1 MRRNLL
7 FKKLGVAVAVAA
19 FAFVACD
26 DSSSA
31 PETSGLDYSSDSAAL
46 SSSDEQGFSSSGD
59 DALSSSGTDNPISS
73 SLIAE
78 SSSSFLP
85 KSSAN
90 CLAMDTSCGWTAE
103 QLCDMGQERYCIL
116 SSSSLTVSSSAT
128 AESSSAGFL
137 EECINF
143 ARMCPNCDGPDCPIP
158 FRPCSECYD
167 EGAMAE
173 DCVTGGVYKCKN
185 GLWNLADRNQ
195 CLNVALIPCTG
206 DSAKCGRVPCNS
218 NAPKTVIDCGS
229 GEEYVCADAYWTPM
243 KETESCSRIIGAKN
257 AFEGEQCSRE
267 EAGARTVDCA
277 RNIEYEC
284 LSAGFWEQINPT
296 IGDTCL
302 VDGSILE
309 GYVETS
315 AGAREHTIFM
325 CFEGKWEKYRG
336 TYESLRCVDAAV
348 VRTPCDVNDAEKE
361 WIHQGD
367 CDYQCR
373 NGEYVFVPKLA
384 NE

>member
-7 FKKLGVAVAVAA
+7 FKNLGVAVAVAA

-85 KSSAN
+85 KSSAT
-90 CLAMDTSCGWTAE
+90 CLSMDTSCGWTAE
-103 QLCDMGQERYCIL
+103 QLCNMGQARYCI
-116 SSSSLTVSSSAT
+116 SSSSLAVSSSSI

-143 ARMCPNCDGPDCPIP
+143 ARMCRNCDGPDCPIP
-158 FRPCSECYD
+158 YRPCSECYD
-167 EGAMAE
+167 EGMMAE
-173 DCVTGGVYKCKN
+173 DCVTGGVYQCKN
-185 GLWNLADRNQ
+185 GLWNLADRSQ
-195 CLNVALIPCTG
+195 CLNVVLIPCTG

-257 AFEGEQCSRE
+257 GSDGRKCSNK
-267 EAGARTVDCA
+267 GARTVDCA
-277 RNIEYEC
+277 RNVEYEC

-302 VDGSILE
+302 VDGGILE
-309 GYVETS
+309 GYIETS

>member
-103 QLCDMGQERYCIL
+103 QLCDMGQERYCI
-116 SSSSLTVSSSAT
+116 SSSSLTVSSSSI

>member
-7 FKKLGVAVAVAA
+7 FKNLGVAVAVAA
-19 FAFVACD
+19 FAFIACD
-26 DSSSA
+26 DSSSGPA
-31 PETSGLDYSSDSAAL
+31 ASGQETSSDAVL
-46 SSSDEQGFSSSGD
+46 SSSDALE
-59 DALSSSGTDNPISS
+59 LSSSEVGTSSAEIENYSS
-73 SLIAE
+73 SEIETA

-85 KSSAN
+85 KSSAT
-90 CLAMDTSCGWTAE
+90 CLSMDTSCGWTAE
-103 QLCDMGQERYCIL
+103 QLCNMGQARYCIS

-128 AESSSAGFL
+128 VESSSAGFL

-143 ARMCPNCDGPDCPIP
+143 ARMCRNCDGPDCPVP
-158 FRPCSECYD
+158 YRPCSECRD
-167 EGAMAE
+167 EGMMAE
-173 DCVTGGVYKCKN
+173 DCVTGGIYQCKN
-185 GLWNLADRNQ
+185 GLWNLADRSQ

-229 GEEYVCADAYWTPM
+229 GEEYVCADSYWTPM
-243 KETESCSRIIGAKN
+243 KETESCTRIIGAENGSDGRK
-257 AFEGEQCSRE
+257 CSNK
-267 EAGARTVDCA
+267 GARTVDCA
-277 RNIEYEC
+277 RNVEYEC

-309 GYVETS
+309 GYIETS

-325 CFEGKWEKYRG
+325 CYEGKWEKYRG
-336 TYESLRCVDAAV
+336 AYESLRCVDAAA
-348 VRTPCDVNDAEKE
+348 VRTPCDVNDAEHE

-367 CDYQCR
+367 CDYQCS

-384 NE
+384 EE

>member
-7 FKKLGVAVAVAA
+7 FKNLGVAVAVAA
-19 FAFVACD
+19 FAFIACD
-26 DSSSA
+26 DSSSGPA
-31 PETSGLDYSSDSAAL
+31 ASGQETSSDAVLFSSDALEL
-46 SSSDEQGFSSSGD
+46 SSSEVGTSSAEIENYSSSEIET
-59 DALSSSGTDNPISS
+59 A
-73 SLIAE
+73 

-85 KSSAN
+85 KSSAT
-90 CLAMDTSCGWTAE
+90 CLSMDTSCGWTAE
-103 QLCDMGQERYCIL
+103 QLCNMGQARYCI

-128 AESSSAGFL
+128 AESSSAVFM
-137 EECINF
+137 EECIDF
-143 ARMCPNCDGPDCPIP
+143 ARMCRNCDGPDCPIP
-158 FRPCSECYD
+158 YRPCNECYD
-167 EGAMAE
+167 EGMMAE
-173 DCVTGGVYKCKN
+173 DCVTGGVYQCKN

-243 KETESCSRIIGAKN
+243 KETESCTRIIGAENGSDGRK
-257 AFEGEQCSRE
+257 CSNK
-267 EAGARTVDCA
+267 GARTVDCA

-284 LSAGFWEQINPT
+284 LSAGFWEQVNPT

-309 GYVETS
+309 GYIETP

-336 TYESLRCVDAAV
+336 AYESLRCVDAAV

-384 NE
+384 EE

>member
-1 MRRNLL
+1 MDFGKLKSERRWIMKNAMT
-7 FKKLGVAVAVAA
+7 FRMVAVAATFAA

-31 PETSGLDYSSDSAAL
+31 PETSGQELSSESVTSSAEVETYSSSEVEAASSSSEIETVSL
-46 SSSDEQGFSSSGD
+46 SSEVEVAS
-59 DALSSSGTDNPISS
+59 SS
-73 SLIAE
+73 SLVSERSSSVVNE
-78 SSSSFLP
+78 SSSSL
-85 KSSAN
+85 S
-90 CLAMDTSCGWTAE
+90 
-103 QLCDMGQERYCIL
+103 L
-116 SSSSLTVSSSAT
+116 SSSAIV
-128 AESSSAGFL
+128 ESSSAVFM
-137 EECINF
+137 EECIDF
-143 ARMCPNCDGPDCPIP
+143 ARMCRNCDGPDCPVP
-158 FRPCSECYD
+158 YRPCSECRD
-167 EGAMAE
+167 EGMMAE
-173 DCVTGGVYKCKN
+173 DCVTGGVYQCKN
-185 GLWNLADRNQ
+185 GLWNLADRSQ

-243 KETESCSRIIGAKN
+243 KETGSCSRIIGAKN
-257 AFEGEQCSRE
+257 AFEGEQCTRE

-302 VDGSILE
+302 VDGSIVE

-315 AGAREHTIFM
+315 AGARSHTIFM
-325 CFEGKWEKYRG
+325 CYEGKWEKYRG
-336 TYESLRCVDAAV
+336 TYESWFCVDAAV
-348 VRTPCDVNDAEKE
+348 VRTPCDVNDAENE

-384 NE
+384 DE

>member
-1 MRRNLL
+1 M
-7 FKKLGVAVAVAA
+7 
-19 FAFVACD
+19 
-26 DSSSA
+26 
-31 PETSGLDYSSDSAAL
+31 
-46 SSSDEQGFSSSGD
+46 
-59 DALSSSGTDNPISS
+59 
-73 SLIAE
+73 
-78 SSSSFLP
+78 
-85 KSSAN
+85 
-90 CLAMDTSCGWTAE
+90 
-103 QLCDMGQERYCIL
+103 
-116 SSSSLTVSSSAT
+116 
-128 AESSSAGFL
+128 
-137 EECINF
+137 
-143 ARMCPNCDGPDCPIP
+143 
-158 FRPCSECYD
+158 
-167 EGAMAE
+167 MAE
-173 DCVTGGVYKCKN
+173 DCVTGGVYQCKN
-185 GLWNLADRNQ
+185 GLWNLADRSQ

-243 KETESCSRIIGAKN
+243 KETGSCTRIIGAENGSDGRK
-257 AFEGEQCSRE
+257 CSNK
-267 EAGARTVDCA
+267 GARTVDCA

-309 GYVETS
+309 GYIETS

-325 CFEGKWEKYRG
+325 CYEGKWEKYRG

-348 VRTPCDVNDAEKE
+348 VRTPCDVTDAEKE

-384 NE
+384 EE

>member
-7 FKKLGVAVAVAA
+7 FKNLGVAVAVAA
-19 FAFVACD
+19 FAFIACD
-26 DSSSA
+26 DSSSGPA
-31 PETSGLDYSSDSAAL
+31 ASGQETGSDAVL
-46 SSSDEQGFSSSGD
+46 SSSDALE
-59 DALSSSGTDNPISS
+59 LSSSEVGTSS
-73 SLIAE
+73 AE
-78 SSSSFLP
+78 TENYSSSSEIETASSSSSLP

-103 QLCDMGQERYCIL
+103 QLCNMGQERYCIS
-116 SSSSLTVSSSAT
+116 SSSSLAVSSSAV

-137 EECINF
+137 EECIDF
-143 ARMCPNCDGPDCPIP
+143 ARMCRNCDGPDCPIP
-158 FRPCSECYD
+158 NRPCSECYD
-167 EGAMAE
+167 EGMMAE
-173 DCVTGGVYKCKN
+173 DCVTGGIYQCKN
-185 GLWNLADRNQ
+185 GLWNLADRSQ

-257 AFEGEQCSRE
+257 AYEGEQCSRE
-267 EAGARTVDCA
+267 EAGARTIDCA
-277 RNIEYEC
+277 RNVEYEC

-302 VDGSILE
+302 VDGSVLE
-309 GYVETS
+309 GYIETS

>member
-7 FKKLGVAVAVAA
+7 FKNLGVAVAVAA

-26 DSSSA
+26 DSSSNPA
-31 PETSGLDYSSDSAAL
+31 TSGQDVVSDAAL
-46 SSSDEQGFSSSGD
+46 SSSDALE
-59 DALSSSGTDNPISS
+59 LSSSEVATSSAEIENYSS
-73 SLIAE
+73 SEIETA
-78 SSSSFLP
+78 SSSSSSLP

-128 AESSSAGFL
+128 AESSSAVFM
-137 EECINF
+137 EECIDF
-143 ARMCPNCDGPDCPIP
+143 ARMCRNCDGPDCPVP
-158 FRPCSECYD
+158 YRPCSECYD
-167 EGAMAE
+167 EGMMAE
-173 DCVTGGVYKCKN
+173 DCVTGGIYQCKN
-185 GLWNLADRNQ
+185 GLWNLADRSQ

-243 KETESCSRIIGAKN
+243 KETGSCTRIIGAENRSDGRK
-257 AFEGEQCSRE
+257 CSNK
-267 EAGARTVDCA
+267 GTRTVDCA
-277 RNIEYEC
+277 RNVEYEC

-309 GYVETS
+309 GYIETS

-325 CFEGKWEKYRG
+325 CYEGKWEKYRG
-336 TYESLRCVDAAV
+336 AYESLRCVDAAA

>member
-1 MRRNLL
+1 MGRKMLL
-7 FKKLGVAVAVAA
+7 TKFGIVAA
-19 FAFVACD
+19 VFAFGLVACD
-26 DSSSA
+26 DNSSVPATQGQDVGFDGEATSSSDDA
-31 PETSGLDYSSDSAAL
+31 VL
-46 SSSDEQGFSSSGD
+46 SSSEM
-59 DALSSSGTDNPISS
+59 DNPTSS
-73 SLIAE
+73 SLVAE
-78 SSSSFLP
+78 SSSSSLP
-85 KSSAN
+85 KSSAT
-90 CLAMDTSCGWTAE
+90 CLGMDTSCGWTVE
-103 QLCDMGQERYCIL
+103 QLCNMGQERYCI
-116 SSSSLTVSSSAT
+116 SSSSSPAVSSSAT

-137 EECINF
+137 EECIDF
-143 ARMCPNCDGPDCPIP
+143 ARMCRNCDGPDCPVP
-158 FRPCSECYD
+158 YRPCSECRD
-167 EGAMAE
+167 EGMMAE
-173 DCVTGGVYKCKN
+173 DCVTGGVYQCKN

-243 KETESCSRIIGAKN
+243 KETESCTRIIGAENGSDGRK
-257 AFEGEQCSRE
+257 CSNK
-267 EAGARTVDCA
+267 GARTVDCA

-284 LSAGFWEQINPT
+284 LSAGFWQQINPT

-302 VDGSILE
+302 VEGSILE

-315 AGAREHTIFM
+315 AGARDHTIFM
-325 CFEGKWEKYRG
+325 CYEGKWEKYRG

-361 WIHQGD
+361 LIHQGD

-384 NE
+384 EE

>member
-1 MRRNLL
+1 MRWNLL
-7 FKKLGVAVAVAA
+7 FKNLGIAVAVAA

-26 DSSSA
+26 DSSSGPA
-31 PETSGLDYSSDSAAL
+31 ASGQETGSDAVL
-46 SSSDEQGFSSSGD
+46 SSSDALE
-59 DALSSSGTDNPISS
+59 LSSSEVGISS
-73 SLIAE
+73 AE
-78 SSSSFLP
+78 IEKYSSSEIETASSSSSLP

-128 AESSSAGFL
+128 VESSSAVFK
-137 EECINF
+137 EECIDF
-143 ARMCPNCDGPDCPIP
+143 ARMCRNCDGPDCPIP
-158 FRPCSECYD
+158 YRPCSECRD
-167 EGAMAE
+167 EGMMAE
-173 DCVTGGVYKCKN
+173 DCVTGGVYQCKN
-185 GLWNLADRNQ
+185 GLWNLADRSQ

-243 KETESCSRIIGAKN
+243 KETGSCTRIIGAENGSDGRK
-257 AFEGEQCSRE
+257 CSNK
-267 EAGARTVDCA
+267 GARTVDCA

-302 VDGSILE
+302 VEGSILE

-315 AGAREHTIFM
+315 AGARDHTIFM
-325 CFEGKWEKYRG
+325 CYEGKWEKYRG

-348 VRTPCDVNDAEKE
+348 VRTPCDVTDAEKE

-384 NE
+384 EE

>member
-7 FKKLGVAVAVAA
+7 FKNLGVAVAVAA

-26 DSSSA
+26 DSSSSPA
-31 PETSGLDYSSDSAAL
+31 ASGEDAAISSSENAVL
-46 SSSDEQGFSSSGD
+46 SSSETGTSSAEIENYSSSEIET
-59 DALSSSGTDNPISS
+59 A
-73 SLIAE
+73 
-78 SSSSFLP
+78 SSSSSLP

-103 QLCDMGQERYCIL
+103 QLCDMGQERYCIS
-116 SSSSLTVSSSAT
+116 SSSSLAVSSSAVT
-128 AESSSAGFL
+128 ESSSAGFL
-137 EECINF
+137 EECIDF
-143 ARMCPNCDGPDCPIP
+143 ARMCRNCDGPDCPVP
-158 FRPCSECYD
+158 YRPCHECYD
-167 EGAMAE
+167 EGMMAE
-173 DCVTGGVYKCKN
+173 DCVTGGVYQCKN
-185 GLWNLADRNQ
+185 GLWNLADRSQ

-243 KETESCSRIIGAKN
+243 KETESCTRIIGAENGSDGRK
-257 AFEGEQCSRE
+257 CSNK
-267 EAGARTVDCA
+267 GARTVDCA

-309 GYVETS
+309 GYIETS

-384 NE
+384 EE